1 MNRNFNPLREDVR
14 RYIKKKVLKIISEA
28 YMDEESEDEESL
40 NFYDFVDIL
49 EKNGWYYS
57 GWTVV

>member
-1 MNRNFNPLREDVR
+1 
-14 RYIKKKVLKIISEA
+14 
-28 YMDEESEDEESL
+28 MDEESEDEESL

-57 GWTVV
+57 GWSEVTGRKVRRALDTVYTNMKGHQVSMT